1 MDNDRTT
8 LKRQIGLWTGVLIIA
23 ADMIGTGIFMT
34 TGNVLGITG
43 DALWVLVLW
52 GIGGLVAFS
61 GALCYAELATIWPH
75 AGGEYVYL
83 KKIFGYLPAF
93 LTGWV
98 SLIVGFSA
106 PAAAGA
112 LLIGQYAGSF
122 FGAAGYTGIADIL
135 AQNSFGHRAASA
147 VLVTVIGIAHMAG
160 VRGGALVQ
168 NILTII
174 KIGLIV
180 ALIGAGVI
188 AADWSQV
195 GRLSGEYT
203 VVAGDTHPIAGFGLA
218 LLMIMFAYTGWNAAT
233 YVSGEVKDPGKTLPA
248 VLGRSVV
255 LVTALYIMLNIVFL
269 VSTSGKNLAGVDE
282 VGAVAVKHLLGST
295 GAMLFTPAIA
305 VIVLSSVSAQMMVG
319 PRVYYAM
326 ARDGMMFRFL
336 GKVHKTRYT
345 PVHAILL
352 QTALAVFYV
361 FTGTA
366 ITLIV
371 YMGLALSVF
380 PLLSVAGLMKLRKTH
395 PHLERPYRVPL
406 YPLLP
411 LVFIVLTVFMMAA
424 ALISWTGTSL
434 FSILA
439 LAAGIPL
446 YYIWRRFERTELSE
460 N

>member
-1 MDNDRTT
+1 MGNNNEA
-8 LKRQIGLWTGVLIIA
+8 LKRQIGLWTGVLIIT

-43 DALWVLVLW
+43 NALWVLVLW
-52 GIGGLVAFS
+52 GVGGLVAFS
-61 GALCYAELATIWPH
+61 GALCYAELATIWPQ

-83 KKIFGYLPAF
+83 KNTFGYLPAF

-98 SLIVGFSA
+98 SLVVGFSA

-112 LLIGQYAGSF
+112 LLIVQYTGSF
-122 FGAAGYTGIADIL
+122 FGVAGYTGIENML
-135 AQNSFGHRAASA
+135 SQGSVGHRGMSA
-147 VLVTVIGIAHMAG
+147 LLVLFLGLLHMTG
-160 VRGGALVQ
+160 VRRGAVVQ
-168 NILTII
+168 NTLTVI
-174 KIGLIV
+174 KIGIV
-180 ALIGAGVI
+180 IALIGAGVL
-188 AADWSQV
+188 AADWSKY
-195 GRLSGEYT
+195 GRLAVEYSVFGST
-203 VVAGDTHPIAGFGLA
+203 VHPIADYGLA

-233 YVSGEVKDPGKTLPA
+233 YVAGEMKDPGRTLPA
-248 VLGRSVV
+248 ILGRSVV
-255 LVTALYIMLNIVFL
+255 LVTILYMMLNVVFL
-269 VSTSGKNLAGVDE
+269 VSTGGSNLMGVDE
-282 VGAVAVKHLLGST
+282 VGAVAVKYLLGNK
-295 GAMLFTPAIA
+295 GAILFTPVIAI
-305 VIVLSSVSAQMMVG
+305 IVLSSVSAQMMVG

-336 GKVHKTRYT
+336 GRVHRSRYT
-345 PVHAILL
+345 PVPAILL

-395 PHLERPYRVPL
+395 PHLERPYRVPF

-411 LVFIVLTVFMMAA
+411 LVFIILTVFMMVAA
-424 ALISWTGTSL
+424 VISWTGTSL

-439 LAAGIPL
+439 LAAGIRL
-446 YYIWRRFERTELSE
+446 YYIWRRFERSD
-460 N
+460 